1 MITKQFF
8 VTGGTVTGY
17 AHRQAGRNNQDG
29 FFMAEDAENFSAVVC
44 DGCSSARDSEVGAKL
59 IARFAAGEIL
69 RLMKRGCAVS
79 GSEILKELQNSI
91 VDYLKN
97 LTGYF
102 PDPLS
107 ADDMFLATIVGVVM
121 NEFSTT
127 VFSLGDGVIS
137 LNGNVEIIDEN
148 NAPNYLAYLT
158 HPGNYKIDEE
168 KIAFVVRQEIAT
180 DEAQTIIIATDGAKE
195 LAQKADREICVLGKP
210 ELVKGLNQF
219 EQEVRY
225 MKNPTLLQKRL
236 FQLNAERVMID
247 WEKKEVKKFEGILSD
262 DTTIVLIKRKEA
274 PAPSAQGGSARQ
286 G

>member
-29 FFMAEDAENFSAVVC
+29 FFMAEDAENFSAVIC

-69 RLMKRGCAVS
+69 RLMKRDCVTS
-79 GSEILKELQNSI
+79 GSEILKKLQISI
-91 VDYLKN
+91 VNYLKN
-97 LTGYF
+97 LTGYL

-107 ADDMFLATIVGVVM
+107 ADDMFLATIVGVAM

-137 LNGNVEIIDEN
+137 LNGNVKIIDEN

-168 KIAFVVRQEIAT
+168 KITFVVQQEIAT
-180 DEAQTIIIATDGAKE
+180 DEVKTILIATDGAKD
-195 LAQKADREICVLGKP
+195 LMQKAEREICVLGKP
-210 ELVKGLNQF
+210 EQVKGLIQF
-219 EQEVRY
+219 EQEERY

-236 FQLNAERVMID
+236 FQLNAERVAID
-247 WEKKEVKKFEGILSD
+247 WERKEVKKLEGILSD
-262 DTTIVLIKRKEA
+262 DTTIILIRRKEA
-274 PAPSAQGGSARQ
+274 SALNSKDNSR
-286 G
+286 